1 MNYILISLLSYL
13 LGSIPTALILV
24 KVITKK
30 DVRSSESGNMGAMN
44 TLRITKKE
52 KGLFIAILSFLFVWL
67 FDCFKAATAIY
78 LSLKFNL
85 SFITTITLS
94 TFFVIL
100 GHNYP
105 IWLKGKGGRGAAC
118 FMGILIYFRFST
130 FLYWLLIIFL
140 SSLIT
145 EVVFRIFKHQQITS
159 KIIFQSISDQ
169 IIGRLIGELIAIP
182 IISLIE
188 PKLFWPVLFGSVLI
202 ILRHKTRLQ
211 KQIFSLRNK
220 M

>member
-1 MNYILISLLSYL
+1 MNYILICFISYL

-24 KVITKK
+24 KIVAKK

-85 SFITTITLS
+85 NFTITTSLS
-94 TFFVIL
+94 TLFVIL

-118 FMGILIYFRFST
+118 FMGILMYFRFSI
-130 FLYWLLIIFL
+130 FLYWLLIIFF

-145 EVVFRIFKHQQITS
+145 EIIFRIFNHQQITS

-188 PKLFWPVLFGSVLI
+188 PKLFLPILFGSILI
-202 ILRHKTRLQ
+202 VLRHQTRLI
-211 KQIFSLRNK
+211 KQIVSLKNK

>member
-24 KVITKK
+24 KVVTKK
-30 DVRSSESGNMGAMN
+30 DVRSSDSGNMGAMN

-85 SFITTITLS
+85 NFTITTSLS
-94 TFFVIL
+94 TLFVIL

-105 IWLKGKGGRGAAC
+105 IWIKGKGGRGAAC
-118 FMGILIYFRFST
+118 FMGILMYFRFS
-130 FLYWLLIIFL
+130 IFL
-140 SSLIT
+140 
-145 EVVFRIFKHQQITS
+145 VY
-159 KIIFQSISDQ
+159 
-169 IIGRLIGELIAIP
+169 
-182 IISLIE
+182 
-188 PKLFWPVLFGSVLI
+188 
-202 ILRHKTRLQ
+202 
-211 KQIFSLRNK
+211 
-220 M
+220 